1 MVLYEMCYNTMV
13 CYALYSSIV
22 LGSLRRRRG
31 KRPRPEC
38 AGEAWAGLECH
49 EMTGRMTALLA
60 FDNLQLNLFV
70 RPSTVFPTQD
80 VAALLD
86 FGILAKQRYATVN
99 YQLVVAVRAKVKQGV
114 ALLFL

>member
-1 MVLYEMCYNTMV
+1 MRWGF
-13 CYALYSSIV
+13 IV
-22 LGSLRRRRG
+22 AWVFKKEARQKATSRMQERR
-31 KRPRPEC
+31 
-38 AGEAWAGLECH
+38 GLECH

-70 RPSTVFPTQD
+70 RPSTVFPAQD
-80 VAALLD
+80 VAAL
-86 FGILAKQRYATVN
+86 ILAFWQRYATVN